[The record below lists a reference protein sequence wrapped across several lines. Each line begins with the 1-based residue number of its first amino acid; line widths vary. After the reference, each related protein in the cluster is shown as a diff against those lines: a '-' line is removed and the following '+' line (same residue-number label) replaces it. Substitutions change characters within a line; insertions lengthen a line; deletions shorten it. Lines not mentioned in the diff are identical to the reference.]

1 MKQIDSAVS
10 ASSPQFLENK
20 EYMQGMIK
28 EWQSLESEIK
38 LGGGE
43 KAVARH
49 KDRGKLTARERI
61 DSLID
66 PGSTFLEFSSFAGHD
81 LYEFEAPAGGVITGI
96 GVVHGVECV
105 LVANDAT
112 VKGGTYFPITVKKH
126 LRAQEVAL
134 ENHLPC
140 IYWLIQAGPFCL
152 SRMRSSQTKSILV
165 ESSTTKLKCLLP
177 VYLKS
182 QW

>member
-1 MKQIDSAVS
+1 MKQLESSIS

-20 EYMQGMIK
+20 DYMQNVIA
-28 EWQSLESEIK
+28 EWQAIESKIK
-38 LGGGE
+38 QGGGE
-43 KAVARH
+43 KAIARH
-49 KDRGKLTARERI
+49 KDRGKLTARERVEA
-61 DSLID
+61 LID
-66 PGSTFLEFSSFAGHD
+66 PGTTFLEFSSFAGFD

-96 GVVHGVECV
+96 GLIQGVECV

-140 IYWLIQAGPFCL
+140 I
-152 SRMRSSQTKSILV
+152 
-165 ESSTTKLKCLLP
+165 
-177 VYLKS
+177 
-182 QW
+182 